1 MAGWHRRPCAA
12 FTLVPHTLTQDPRLH
27 PHVHALMACGALGR
41 DAQGQRLWQ
50 APKRSPTFL
59 FPVRALSEVFKAKFM
74 QALLA
79 LPAAS
84 PAAAEAANEFTQRVA
99 GIDVTRC
106 PHCTIGRWLT
116 IGCQAP
122 LRSIHTVGG
131 GIIGN
136 GSSAGD
142 SSHGSPACRGPP

>member
-1 MAGWHRRPCAA
+1 MLYSW
-12 FTLVPHTLTQDPRLH
+12 TQDLRLH

-41 DAQGQRLWQ
+41 DAQGPPFWQ

-79 LPAAS
+79 MPAAN
-84 PAAAEAANEFTQRVA
+84 PAATEAVNEFTQRVA

-106 PHCTIGRWLT
+106 PHCTSGRWLT

-122 LRSIHTVGG
+122 LRSSHTGG
-131 GIIGN
+131 GIIIGN
-136 GSSAGD
+136 GSIAGD
-142 SSHGSPACRGPP
+142 SSQSTPTCRGPP

>member
-1 MAGWHRRPCAA
+1 M
-12 FTLVPHTLTQDPRLH
+12 LHTWTPDLRLH
-27 PHVHALMACGALGR
+27 LHVHALMACGALGR
-41 DAQGQRLWQ
+41 GAQGQPLWQ
-50 APKRSPTFL
+50 APKRSLTFL
-59 FPVRALSEVFKAKFM
+59 FPVRALSEVFKAKSM

-79 LPAAS
+79 MPAAN
-84 PAAAEAANEFTQRVA
+84 PAATEAVNEFTQRVA

-106 PHCTIGRWLT
+106 PNCTSGRWLT

-131 GIIGN
+131 GLTGN

-142 SSHGSPACRGPP
+142 SSQGSPTCRGPP